1 MTLKKTDFSVKGQK
15 RHSDFWSL
23 LDGDA
28 GRNNL
33 NAIINGYTLF
43 YYCLLL
49 YLFFFFFFLSMLS
62 SLNFIPCPA
71 PTIFL
76 VSSGPLVN
84 MFNCSSLTLQAY
96 PSSDKEPQLYH
107 SYMVAS

>member
-1 MTLKKTDFSVKGQK
+1 
-15 RHSDFWSL
+15 
-23 LDGDA
+23 
-28 GRNNL
+28 
-33 NAIINGYTLF
+33 
-43 YYCLLL
+43 
-49 YLFFFFFFLSMLS
+49 MLS